1 LGWLT
6 NTSGSF
12 ENLIVTRHWKMAY
25 LPVSPWHNDVQE
37 SLGFTSDEC
46 GTGLSVW
53 LRALFDQVPTL
64 DTFSLV
70 STYTGT
76 ETDESSLPM
85 RRTTFTRL
93 DFMSARV
100 PKGVDETY
108 IDVEHLSRP
117 SHVPHRIRIGILQL
131 PPHCSTAASRIG
143 LQPCQLDVALR
154 LMTCILSAGTNAR
167 YASQPKK
174 LGTPILMPRDLE

>member
-1 LGWLT
+1 MGWLT

-25 LPVSPWHNDVQE
+25 LPVNPCHKDVQG

-53 LRALFDQVPTL
+53 LRAVFNQVPTL

-76 ETDESSLPM
+76 EPDESSLPM

-93 DFMSARV
+93 DFMSARK

-108 IDVEHLSRP
+108 IDVEHLVARLMSHIGSGSGSCSSRHIVRP
-117 SHVPHRIRIGILQL
+117 RR
-131 PPHCSTAASRIG
+131 AASVSSR
-143 LQPCQLDVALR
+143 ASS
-154 LMTCILSAGTNAR
+154 MSLS
-167 YASQPKK
+167 
-174 LGTPILMPRDLE
+174 D